1 MKFWIN
7 QTNSSNRSLRSDL
20 RTRSAFTLVETLVV
34 IVIIGVLVALGTQGA
49 NIAARKRDSTRVEA
63 QLERLKL
70 VIEDYKLRF
79 GTYPPGSNL
88 HDELRGMGVL
98 NNLNKS
104 GPQNP
109 ARQAKDFLPNLKPD
123 ETAVINGT
131 TYLAVP
137 ALPIPPGKLVNN
149 TLQVPSQLDT
159 GSPSDYFV
167 EVYVGPNPN
176 DPYGPLP
183 TRWLPFMGK
192 FPIIALASPRP
203 PNAAVG
209 SIYQANGRQRLSD
222 FMGQWDRDPAAPNVW
237 SYRDPNSA
245 TNKHAGYDLWAE
257 YSERGTGK
265 PIIISNGK

>member
-1 MKFWIN
+1 MKYRTN
-7 QTNSSNRSLRSDL
+7 QADGSNRSL
-20 RTRSAFTLVETLVV
+20 RSAFTLVETLVV

-49 NIAARKRDSTRVEA
+49 NIAARKRDRTRVEA

-79 GTYPPGSNL
+79 GTYPPGSSL

-98 NNLNKS
+98 NKPGS
-104 GPQNP
+104 PNP
-109 ARQAKDFLPNLKPD
+109 ARQAKDFLPSLKSD
-123 ETAVINGT
+123 EAVVVNGT
-131 TYLAVP
+131 MYLAVP
-137 ALPIPPGKLVNN
+137 ALPIPPGILVNN
-149 TLQVPSQLDT
+149 TLQVPSQL
-159 GSPSDYFV
+159 SNPAALSSDYFV

-183 TRWLPFMGK
+183 TRWIPFMGK
-192 FPIIALASPRP
+192 FPIIALPSPSRA

-222 FMGQWDRDPAAPNVW
+222 FNGQWDRDPAAPNVW
-237 SYRDPNSA
+237 SYRDSNSA